1 MLGVITE
8 TSNTETSLGLVKSI
22 AVKAADGPS
31 LFNHLPPGFHLAKSV
46 DLLGIHQITG
56 TSGLQI
62 KLEQKL
68 K

>member
-8 TSNTETSLGLVKSI
+8 TSNTEISPGLVKYI

-31 LFNHLPPGFHLAKSV
+31 LFNPLPPGFRKSV
-46 DLLGIHQITG
+46 DLLGIHHITG